1 MQQLRTRAEQTSPK
15 ASSVAPLRFEPVVHL
30 VKGDIVNLIAETPKR
45 YEERV
50 SFGMSGLIAERIS
63 PALWLAHEVELAAQA
78 AYRDEATARPILI
91 QAPIAAMMHPDT
103 PMACDAAAA
112 RSKIC
117 PQEICIEVED
127 AALAQSRDDIVK
139 SIEALRRRGFRVG
152 INATRSWCTPLDT
165 GLRLML
171 DCVRVDAR
179 QICNHEDLMGRVEAA
194 VACGMAVIAENA
206 NYRDGEE
213 LAELGI
219 ELGVRPRADA

>member
-1 MQQLRTRAEQTSPK
+1 MQQLRTRAEQQSPK
-15 ASSVAPLRFEPVVHL
+15 ARSVAPLRFEPVVHL

-78 AYRDEATARPILI
+78 AYREQATARPILLS
-91 QAPIAAMMHPDT
+91 APVAAMMHPDT

-117 PQEICIEVED
+117 PQEICIEVD
-127 AALAQSRDDIVK
+127 DSSLAQSRDDVRK

-165 GLRLML
+165 SLRLML
-171 DCVRVDAR
+171 DCVRIDA
-179 QICNHEDLMGRVEAA
+179 NKLWTAEDLMGRVDAA

-206 NYRDGEE
+206 NYRDGDE
-213 LAELGI
+213 LAAIGV

>member
-1 MQQLRTRAEQTSPK
+1 MQQLRMRTEQQSQK
-15 ASSVAPLRFEPVVHL
+15 APSVAPMRFEPVVHL
-30 VKGDIVNLIAETPKR
+30 VNGDIVNLIAETPKR

-50 SFGMSGLIAERIS
+50 SFGKSGLIAERIS
-63 PALWLAHEVELAAQA
+63 PALWLAHEVELAAQI
-78 AYRDEATARPILI
+78 AYREAATARPILI

-112 RSKIC
+112 RGKIC

-127 AALAQSRDDIVK
+127 AALAQSRNDIVK

-179 QICNHEDLMGRVEAA
+179 ALWSNEDLMSRIDAA

-206 NYRDGEE
+206 HYRDGDDLAEIGVE
-213 LAELGI
+213 LA
-219 ELGVRPRADA
+219 VRPRADA